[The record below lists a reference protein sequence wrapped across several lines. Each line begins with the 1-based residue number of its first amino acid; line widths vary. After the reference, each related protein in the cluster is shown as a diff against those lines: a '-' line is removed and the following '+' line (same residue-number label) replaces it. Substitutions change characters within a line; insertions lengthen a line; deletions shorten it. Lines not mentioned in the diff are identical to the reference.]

1 MIVDDRAD
9 GRAYSNTNECEADLG
24 SCEAAPFNKNNW
36 KCFKYWD
43 ICTNLDIKHEGT
55 KNERLRP
62 NSRPYTMEK

>member
-43 ICTNLDIKHEGT
+43 ICTSLDIKHEGR
-55 KNERLRP
+55 K
-62 NSRPYTMEK
+62 K